1 MASEH
6 PVEVAALLRRL
17 TVATEAAT
25 AWSVAASI
33 ATLEV
38 LTWGAAGLETTHAN
52 LLHSVTP
59 SIHFGDLPE
68 CLDGLVFLLV
78 ELCDGLRV
86 RGGPDHQVLYDRPE
100 GCHCGRNPGVHL
112 KVDPIV
118 YSDNTIGQELDFPT
132 GKQHEVYGG
141 DHGHLFARHGPGPNL
156 FSEDE
161 VGNRESDGVPVV
173 RSGQVN
179 RFESNSIETSIDRTR
194 L

>member
-6 PVEVAALLRRL
+6 PVEVAALLWRF
-17 TVATEAAT
+17 TVASEAAT

-59 SIHFGDLPE
+59 CIHFGDLPE

-78 ELCDGLRV
+78 ELCDGLGV
-86 RGGPDHQVLYDRPE
+86 RGGPDHQVLYDGPE
-100 GCHCGRNPGVHL
+100 GCHCGSNPGVHL

-118 YSDNTIGQELDFPT
+118 NPDNTIGQELDFPT

-161 VGNRESDGVPVV
+161 VGNRESDGVPV
-173 RSGQVN
+173 SSQVKSLSKN
-179 RFESNSIETSIDRTR
+179 GVDLPEN
-194 L
+194 